1 MSRRKIREA
10 IDRFDA
16 KLRMLEFR
24 SVTVPEV
31 VRLHLTNSPDRCFY
45 CGLPAE
51 TEDHLKARR
60 WGGTNSP
67 ANIVTA
73 CDRCN
78 QLKGCRR
85 LRIFRRFFEN
95 RIFWAERVY
104 GCKLS

>member
-73 CDRCN
+73 CERCN

-85 LRIFRRFFEN
+85 LRIFRRFLKTGFFGRKEFTGVN
-95 RIFWAERVY
+95 
-104 GCKLS
+104 